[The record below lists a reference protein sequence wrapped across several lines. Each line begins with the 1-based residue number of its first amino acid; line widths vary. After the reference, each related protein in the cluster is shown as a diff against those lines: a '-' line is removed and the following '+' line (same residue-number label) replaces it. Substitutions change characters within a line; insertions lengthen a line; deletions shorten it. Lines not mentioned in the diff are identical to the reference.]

1 MMVRTPKLATYASI
15 ALIALLLGANV
26 RPLPAPAANPIPLH
40 VILPLTG
47 SEAYLGQQEKNA
59 IDIAVRFANSKGGD
73 PVAAV
78 YHDDQS
84 MPQVALQLLSQLSAD
99 RVPLI
104 LGPAG
109 RGTCLAIS
117 PVLTKGPV
125 DYCFSPTMHSEA
137 GSYVFMASVDT
148 EDLDRAMIRYAR
160 LRGWK
165 RLAIITSTDATGTDA
180 NRIFDSVLK
189 EPDNQGISFV
199 ERQTFNASDISVTA
213 QLSRIKEAKPDA
225 VFAWTTGLGLGTVF
239 RGLSQLGMTAPVATS
254 WGNMT
259 FTQLKNWG
267 EIVPSELL
275 FPTTSWA
282 GEANSGG
289 VDPKVNQAL
298 KDLHTAFAAAGAKP
312 DAGAA
317 VAWDPILIAVR
328 VLRGLGAAA
337 TADQVRAS
345 LQQFKDF
352 AGINGL
358 YDFARY
364 PQRGLGEQNAV
375 ITRWAPKQ
383 QGWEI
388 VSKTSGVPLDTK
400 AKR

>member
-1 MMVRTPKLATYASI
+1 MIVRTPKVATYASI
-15 ALIALLLGANV
+15 AFIALLLGANV

>member
-1 MMVRTPKLATYASI
+1 MMVRMSKLATYTSI
-15 ALIALLLGANV
+15 ALVALFMSANL
-26 RPLPAPAANPIPLH
+26 RPLPAPAANSISLH

-84 MPQVALQLLSQLSAD
+84 MPQVALQLISQLSAD

-180 NRIFDSVLK
+180 NRIFDSLLK
-189 EPDNQGISFV
+189 ESDNQGISFV

-213 QLSRIKEAKPDA
+213 QLSRIKEAKPDV

-267 EIVPSELL
+267 DIVPSELL

-298 KDLHTAFAAAGAKP
+298 KDLHRAFAAAGAKP

-317 VAWDPILIAVR
+317 VAWDPILIAIR
-328 VLRGLGAAA
+328 VMRSLGATA
-337 TADQVRAS
+337 TADQVRAG

-358 YDFARY
+358 YDFTRY

-388 VSKTSGVPLDTK
+388 VSKTMGVPLDTK